1 MPQTVHQRF
10 RGPHAGALPRALFAL
25 LVAGMALG
33 CQGTEPA
40 VEPVSGVSLSIDVVP
55 LILPADTTQTATVWV
70 TVLEDGLPI
79 ADSTRVSLVATL
91 GHVTAES
98 FTRDGLAVAIYRA
111 CAETGRASIVAQA
124 KGERDTMAVTLY

>member
-1 MPQTVHQRF
+1 MRDAKQERARGSRGQTLR
-10 RGPHAGALPRALFAL
+10 RGLFAL
-25 LVAGMALG
+25 CIAGMGLG

-40 VEPVSGVSLSIDVVP
+40 VEPASGISLSIDVVP

-91 GHVTAES
+91 GRVTPECY
-98 FTRDGLAVAIYRA
+98 TRDGLAVATYRA
-111 CAETGRASIVAQA
+111 CDETGRAAIVAQA